1 MMMVVN
7 STGKGIKTI
16 LVIGMGRSFKW
27 MLMVGYYYLTNTKI
41 TRITAQL

>member
-16 LVIGMGRSFKW
+16 LVIGMERSFKW